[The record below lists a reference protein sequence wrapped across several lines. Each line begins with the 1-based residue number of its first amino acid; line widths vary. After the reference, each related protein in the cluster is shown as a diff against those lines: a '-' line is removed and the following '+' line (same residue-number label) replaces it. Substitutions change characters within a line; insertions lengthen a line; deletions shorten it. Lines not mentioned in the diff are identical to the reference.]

1 MAAAIVL
8 RNRTDVQCE
17 DNSNCT
23 TTVASAALSFAGAKG
38 ALVVPLSV
46 EGICELLSSTR
57 LWSPKVSPLHF
68 PLG

>member
-1 MAAAIVL
+1 MAATTVL
-8 RNRTDVQCE
+8 RDRTNMQCE

-23 TTVASAALSFAGAKG
+23 TLTASAALSFAGAKG
-38 ALVVPLSV
+38 ALAVPLSV